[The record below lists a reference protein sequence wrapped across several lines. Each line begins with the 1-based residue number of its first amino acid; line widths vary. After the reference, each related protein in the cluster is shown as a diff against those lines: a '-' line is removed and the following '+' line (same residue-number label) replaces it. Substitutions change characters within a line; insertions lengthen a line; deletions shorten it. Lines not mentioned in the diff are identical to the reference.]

1 MKTNMLRPRSK
12 GEQIGFWIIVAAAGL
27 LGVVLLATLL
37 GPTLRALGAA
47 LVMTAFVALL
57 TGLNSQALADRANQ
71 VLGRKIFPII
81 KADEAAVRRLVQV
94 NGTLTFVFSFVF
106 AILSQM
112 FGSIFSAVIIAG
124 LVALALAVLP
134 RLRRPASRVITTSFV
149 DRTPTDHVA

>member
-1 MKTNMLRPRSK
+1 MKNDMLKPRSK
-12 GEQIGFWIIVAAAGL
+12 GEQIGFWVIVAAAGL
-27 LGVVLLATLL
+27 LGVVLLGTLL

-47 LVMTAFVALL
+47 LVMTAFVALI

-71 VLGRKIFPII
+71 VLGRNTFPII

-94 NGTLTFVFSFVF
+94 NSTLTFGFSFVF

-112 FGSIFSAVIIAG
+112 FGSIFSALIIAG
-124 LVALALAVLP
+124 LVALALGVLP
-134 RLRRPASRVITTSFV
+134 RLRRPASRVITTTYA